1 MKNIFSR
8 LIRYFFQG
16 LLLTVPLAVT
26 IAVIYRSLAFIDELL
41 PGRYPGLGILLIIS
55 SITILGAI
63 GSSIII
69 QPFLNYFDELL
80 ERAPLVKVIYS
91 SVKDLLSAFVGKE
104 KKFNQPVLVKVRKD
118 EELMRVGFIT
128 KNDLTGMGLP
138 NALVAVYFPMSYS
151 FSGNV
156 YIIPANQLTPFKG
169 SSAEVMK
176 FVVSGGVTDV
186 DGITISKL
194 P

>member
-8 LIRYFFQG
+8 IIRYFFQG
-16 LLLTVPLAVT
+16 LLLTVPLTVT
-26 IAVIYRSLAFIDELL
+26 IAVIYRSLSFIDELL
-41 PGRYPGLGILLIIS
+41 PAKYPGLGILLILS
-55 SITILGAI
+55 TITILGAL

-69 QPFLNYFDELL
+69 QPFLIYMEEKL

-104 KKFNQPVLVKVRKD
+104 KKFNQPVLVKIRKD
-118 EELMRVGFIT
+118 EELMRIGFIT

-138 NALVAVYFPMSYS
+138 NTLVAVYFPMSYS

-156 YIIPANQLTPFKG
+156 YIVPASQLTPFKG

-186 DGITISKL
+186 DDVTINKN
-194 P
+194 